1 MRLTNVCAL
10 VLTGVLSM
18 PPVWA
23 QQALVSQAGNLKIV
37 IVEGEGAKNSIR
49 TRSAIQ
55 PVVEVRDEADKPVPG
70 AEVVFQ
76 LPAAGPG
83 GVFNGW
89 MRTQTV
95 KTNAEGRAAASG
107 FTPNEE
113 EGRFNIRVTATHANS
128 TGSAVISQANI
139 RGTGSGSTARSG
151 GRNWKLWAILGA
163 AAIAGGAAAAAAGD
177 GNGSSSGP
185 VTNPV
190 VITPGAISVAG
201 PR

>member
-1 MRLTNVCAL
+1 LNSVCAL
-10 VLTGVLSM
+10 GLTGLLCL

-23 QQALVSQAGNLKIV
+23 QQALVSQAGDLKIV
-37 IVEGEGAKNSIR
+37 IIEGEGAKNSIR
-49 TRSAIQ
+49 MRSAIQ
-55 PVVEVRDEADKPVPG
+55 PVVEVRDSADKPIPG

-95 KTNAEGRAAASG
+95 KTNAEGRAQASG

-128 TGSAVISQANI
+128 SGSAVISQANI
-139 RGTGSGSTARSG
+139 RGTGSGNTAQSGG
-151 GRNWKLWAILGA
+151 GRNWKIWALIGGA
-163 AAIAGGAAAAAAGD
+163 ALVGGVAAAAAS
-177 GNGSSSGP
+177 GNGNGNGAP

-190 VITPGAISVAG
+190 VITSGVISVAG